1 MCKNE
6 RLVPENAYLCMQ
18 LERHIQEMKQY
29 RNSIIEK
36 MKQDPSKFKLK
47 NYGLKNSNTNLI
59 LTPLAEKER
68 SKMGNN
74 EKELFNL
81 AERRGVVMR
90 RIEYSNS
97 LNNNDNDNLN
107 IFLIM
112 KNAVKLIEKCWIFY
126 KGLKKRKI
134 IRGIILVDKY
144 IINICIKENKS
155 LIIFLFLFILSFI

>member
-1 MCKNE
+1 
-6 RLVPENAYLCMQ
+6 
-18 LERHIQEMKQY
+18 
-29 RNSIIEK
+29 
-36 MKQDPSKFKLK
+36 
-47 NYGLKNSNTNLI
+47 

-107 IFLIM
+107 VFLIM
-112 KNAVKLIEKCWIFY
+112 KN
-126 KGLKKRKI
+126 
-134 IRGIILVDKY
+134 
-144 IINICIKENKS
+144 
-155 LIIFLFLFILSFI
+155 